1 MRALEPKNSGV
12 YICDASN
19 GVNKGSF
26 EARAHVTVTNL
37 PKVSVQNTL
46 SSGGSAGTS
55 SGSSSSSGGA
65 FRVHGN
71 IERLV
76 LRKGA
81 QTQLMC
87 SAMGVDSPMTAEW
100 LRPNSAAHQEDI
112 GSGSGHTNGKSSSS
126 PYTESRLVVREETKM
141 NEKRAYLYISHVSR
155 ADSGVYGCLAT
166 NVNGHSVAFLELRVQ
181 EPPDMPVDFR
191 AQEISSRTITLTWAI
206 AFTGNAPI
214 SSYVVE
220 YRDRPMNSATS
231 SGNAALVES
240 SENDIV
246 PANQP
251 NTGNYLPAALIGPDF
266 GTGFRL

>member
-1 MRALEPKNSGV
+1 MH
-12 YICDASN
+12 
-19 GVNKGSF
+19 GS
-26 EARAHVTVTNL
+26 
-37 PKVSVQNTL
+37 
-46 SSGGSAGTS
+46 
-55 SGSSSSSGGA
+55 
-65 FRVHGN
+65 

-87 SAMGVDSPMTAEW
+87 SAMGIESPMTAEW
-100 LRPNSAAHQEDI
+100 LRPNSASHQEDI
-112 GSGSGHTNGKSSSS
+112 GPGSGGHTNSGKSSSSSS
-126 PYTESRLVVREETKM
+126 PYTESRLVLREETKM

-181 EPPDMPVDFR
+181 EPPDMPVEFR

-220 YRDRPMNSATS
+220 YRDRPMNSPTS
-231 SGNAALVES
+231 SGGNGALGAES

-251 NTGNYLPAALIGPDF
+251 NTGNYLPAALIGTDAA
-266 GTGFRL
+266 TGFPTLRFSDGDGRLTDGTHQ